1 MSAVHRPGNRLLLTA
16 AAAAAAAAAAVA
28 AVAIPAL
35 AQDNPQSI
43 LPPGFGDP
51 APSPAPSPS
60 PTPSPT
66 PTPSTTAPSEGGSVV
81 ESDSSELTP
90 AEAADAMVVEVAPP
104 IEIPDESRRDSAIVG
119 PLPAAQTGF
128 GDSPWGR
135 SSGKFLSVLMRRTN
149 TPLASRWGHMLLRN
163 ALLTK
168 ARAPAD
174 VDPADWVGERAW
186 LLIRMGEADGARL
199 LVSGVD
205 VDDFTP
211 KLFQVAA
218 QSALA
223 TADPSAL
230 CPLQAGLTRVEPHI
244 APLARA
250 MCASLSGNSEVA
262 AADIESARRRGRF
275 DPIDLSLADKVVGAG
290 ADTARA
296 VTIEWQPVK
305 QLNAWRFGL
314 STATGMVP
322 PEALVGAASPQLRAW
337 QARAPMLSAE
347 QRLAS
352 ARIATGLGV
361 FSSQALIDL
370 YAQVYDL
377 TDASDLGQSDAW
389 QVRLAVAGKKA
400 EDKVAAIRRL
410 LDRAKGPI
418 EREATRALLARA
430 AERIQPDAKLQE
442 IAPEIIASLL
452 AGGFDRAAAA
462 WSPAVDDMDDQYA
475 DRCWAMLALGAPTTS
490 AIDVGGSRIGAF
502 IGRDESAGH
511 QRSALLVGG
520 LAGLGRISTA
530 TAGQL
535 SQRYGLRLGAKS
547 EWTRYI
553 DGASARHQAG
563 TVAVL
568 AAVGL
573 QAPGMASVP
582 GYHLFHLTTA
592 LNRNGQQFT
601 ARMIAAEAMSR
612 T

>member
-1 MSAVHRPGNRLLLTA
+1 MVETGLSDL
-16 AAAAAAAAAAVA
+16 
-28 AVAIPAL
+28 
-35 AQDNPQSI
+35 
-43 LPPGFGDP
+43 
-51 APSPAPSPS
+51 
-60 PTPSPT
+60 TPS
-66 PTPSTTAPSEGGSVV
+66 
-81 ESDSSELTP
+81 
-90 AEAADAMVVEVAPP
+90 EAADAMVVEVAPP
-104 IEIPDESRRDSAIVG
+104 IELPAGARRDPAMVG

-128 GDSPWGR
+128 GDAPWGR
-135 SSGKFLSVLMRRTN
+135 SSGKFLSVLMRRTD
-149 TPLASRWGHMLLRN
+149 TPLASRWGHIVLRN
-163 ALLTK
+163 ALLTN
-168 ARAPAD
+168 ARAPGD
-174 VDPADWVGERAW
+174 VNPADWVGERAW

-205 VDDFTP
+205 VANFTP
-211 KLFQVAA
+211 KLYQVAA

-230 CPLQAGLTRVEPHI
+230 CPLQDGLSKVERGV

-262 AADIESARRRGRF
+262 AADIEAARRRGRF
-275 DPIDLSLADKVVGAG
+275 DPIDLALADKVIGAG

-296 VTIEWQPVK
+296 VTIEWGPVK
-305 QLNAWRFGL
+305 RLNAWRFGL
-314 STATGMVP
+314 ATATGMLP
-322 PEALVGAASPQLRAW
+322 PETLISVASPQLRAW

-389 QVRLAVAGKKA
+389 QVRLAVAGKKLD
-400 EDKVAAIRRL
+400 DKIAAIRKL
-410 LDRAKGPI
+410 LDQAKGST

-430 AERIQPDAKLQE
+430 AERIEPDPKLQE
-442 IAPEIIASLL
+442 IAPELIASLL
-452 AGGFDRAAAA
+452 AGGFDREAARWA
-462 WSPAVDDMDDQYA
+462 SVIDDMDDRYA
-475 DRCWAMLALGAPTTS
+475 DRCWAMLALGAPSTQG
-490 AIDVGGSRIGAF
+490 IDLGGSRVGGF
-502 IGRDESAGH
+502 IDRDDSSGH
-511 QRSALLVGG
+511 QRSALLVAG
-520 LAGLGRISTA
+520 LAGLGRISTGA
-530 TAGQL
+530 AGKL
-535 SQRYGLRLGAKS
+535 SQRYGLGLGGKS

-553 DGASARHQAG
+553 DGASVRHQAG

-573 QAPGMASVP
+573 QAPGMDSVP

-592 LNRNGQQFT
+592 LNRNGQQFA
-601 ARMIAAEAMSR
+601 ARMIAAEALSR